1 MNPVNKIA
9 LAEIVRIYLLFT
21 ITASAIIIKK
31 INKEIVAVANI
42 KRAHKLSLTCFH
54 DDCFFVSF

>member
-31 INKEIVAVANI
+31 INKEIVAVARTQNVFNLFP
-42 KRAHKLSLTCFH
+42 R
-54 DDCFFVSF
+54 